1 MASVIPNCCP
11 LDVVTAGYGGLVLTL
26 RMGRPGGF
34 DPACQGV
41 REARPWWRRTGHT
54 AG

>member
-1 MASVIPNCCP
+1 MASTSPNCCL
-11 LDVVTAGYGGLVLTL
+11 LDVVTAGYGGLSLTL

-41 REARPWWRRTGHT
+41 REARPRLHQGGHT

>member
-1 MASVIPNCCP
+1 MASALPNCCP

-41 REARPWWRRTGHT
+41 REARRRSHRVGHT

>member
-1 MASVIPNCCP
+1 MASAHPNCCP
-11 LDVVTAGYGGLVLTL
+11 LDVVTAGYGGLVQTL

-41 REARPWWRRTGHT
+41 PEAHRRSHGVGRT